1 MYLSVMPESHDPP
14 PALAHS
20 ISYESTND
28 DVFLPPQWVIARGR
42 SIRRKKRKFDEQL
55 QLTAASGGDSD
66 AELLSDQPERPLS
79 PGRQVLLFFRVGTNW
94 KDLAWVLF
102 DGVQSDTETVRMIKD
117 IQLKQPGKL
126 TEQVRLGKSY
136 CLDKGSDHYFSS
148 IKGGMILFFRGR
160 PELSSFSRAYRAYS
174 FL

>member
-1 MYLSVMPESHDPP
+1 MPENHDPP

-42 SIRRKKRKFDEQL
+42 SIRHKKRKFDEQ
-55 QLTAASGGDSD
+55 QKRISAAGATSGESD
-66 AELLSDQPERPLS
+66 GEMSSGQPERPLS
-79 PGRQVLLFFRVGTNW
+79 PGRQVLLFFRVGSNW

-102 DGVQSDTETVRMIKD
+102 DGIQSDAETIRMIKD

-126 TEQVRLGKSY
+126 TEQVRLVHWS
-136 CLDKGSDHYFSS
+136 CRLGSSHYLSGGGPKNFSLY
-148 IKGGMILFFRGR
+148 ICC
-160 PELSSFSRAYRAYS
+160 
-174 FL
+174 